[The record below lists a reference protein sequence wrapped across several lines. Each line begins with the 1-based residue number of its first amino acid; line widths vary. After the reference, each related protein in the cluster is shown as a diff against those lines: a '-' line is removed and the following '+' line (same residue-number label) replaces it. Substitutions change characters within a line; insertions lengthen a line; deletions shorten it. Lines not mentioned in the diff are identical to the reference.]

1 MADNDYVSDH
11 RLRRHVSQ
19 DILRQKYQ
27 CRHWI
32 YGMRILNEIFVF
44 CFQMFNFLIVLKG
57 AGCTALL
64 VAVILKKMELTQ
76 AEKRVH
82 DLMRDTQ
89 FTKEVKLDPDRLV
102 ISLWESIVICQF

>member
-1 MADNDYVSDH
+1 VADNDYVSDH

-44 CFQMFNFLIVLKG
+44 CLMFNFLIVLKG

-82 DLMRDTQ
+82 DLMRDTH
-89 FTKEVKLDPDRLV
+89 FTKEVKLDPNHLV

>member
-1 MADNDYVSDH
+1 
-11 RLRRHVSQ
+11 
-19 DILRQKYQ
+19 
-27 CRHWI
+27 
-32 YGMRILNEIFVF
+32 
-44 CFQMFNFLIVLKG
+44 MFNFLIVLKG

-89 FTKEVKLDPDRLV
+89 FTKEVKLDPNRLV
-102 ISLWESIVICQF
+102 ISFGKHCHVPILNS